1 MFRSK
6 LCCCLKP
13 VAEVE
18 DSLQEVEV
26 ERQSL
31 LVVVAGRRKIL
42 EEVVEHLLVGEEELG
57 RTDA

>member
-1 MFRSK
+1 M
-6 LCCCLKP
+6 
-13 VAEVE
+13 E